1 MAFSLDRVLKAL
13 LFGASGPLSIKDI
26 QKVFSKF
33 HEQSET
39 LPEEEPAA
47 SEADEG
53 VSVEAPFLEAEGM
66 PTSDVPSL
74 VTASQIREAID
85 RIVLELEERDEVY
98 RLLERHNGFVLVTA
112 PSVGEW
118 IRLLRNEARPMKL
131 SQSALETLAVIAY
144 RQPVIRSEVEKI
156 RGVSIDSALSRLLER
171 ELVHVV
177 GRADLPGRP
186 IQYGTSDAFLEFV
199 GVRTVEELPESDVLS
214 PRQIDEWLHDVSN
227 QHEVTEKEMGLPEG
241 ERAENGNSG
250 DGENGEGENGEAADA
265 AAASEGVDAP
275 DAEQAYEIDGEVTV
289 EANSE
294 ESEEA
299 PSEDLEAGNSEALES
314 DEDES
319 SEPANQEG
327 QEL

>member
-47 SEADEG
+47 SEEDE
-53 VSVEAPFLEAEGM
+53 SPTVEAPFLQAEGM

-85 RIVLELEERDEVY
+85 RIAAVLEDSDEVY

-118 IRLLRNEARPMKL
+118 IRLMRDEPRPMKL

-171 ELVHVV
+171 ELVHIV

-186 IQYGTSDAFLEFV
+186 IQYGTSETFLEFV
-199 GVRTVEELPESDVLS
+199 GVRSVEELPASDVLS
-214 PRQIDEWLHDVSN
+214 PRQIDEWLHEISN
-227 QHEVTEKEMGLPEG
+227 QHDVTEKEMGLPEG
-241 ERAENGNSG
+241 ERGDG
-250 DGENGEGENGEAADA
+250 DGEEVAGG
-265 AAASEGVDAP
+265 
-275 DAEQAYEIDGEVTV
+275 DGEHS
-289 EANSE
+289 AE
-294 ESEEA
+294 ES
-299 PSEDLEAGNSEALES
+299 DSEAEEGTENEDAVS
-314 DEDES
+314 DEDDKRV
-319 SEPANQEG
+319 NQEVSG
-327 QEL
+327 L

>member
-26 QKVFSKF
+26 QKVFTKF

-39 LPEEEPAA
+39 LPEEVPAVEEEGD
-47 SEADEG
+47 EAPAET
-53 VSVEAPFLEAEGM
+53 PFLEADGM

-74 VTASQIREAID
+74 VSATQIREAFD
-85 RIVLELEERDEVY
+85 RIGSELEDSDEVF
-98 RLLERHNGFVLVTA
+98 RLVERHNGFVLVTA

-118 IRLLRNEARPMKL
+118 IRLLRDEPRPMKL

-171 ELVHVV
+171 ELVHIV

-186 IQYGTSDAFLEFV
+186 IQYGTTEAFLEFV
-199 GVRTVEELPESDVLS
+199 GVKNIEELPASDVLS
-214 PRQIDEWLHDVSN
+214 PRQIDEWLHEVSN

-241 ERAENGNSG
+241 ERSEGAEEGSG
-250 DGENGEGENGEAADA
+250 NGE
-265 AAASEGVDAP
+265 SEGQGEEESVVESDS
-275 DAEQAYEIDGEVTV
+275 DNGAEAVLEADEDSVAEEGEEETEIDSDGDPEGNAEELENE
-289 EANSE
+289 EANKV
-294 ESEEA
+294 
-299 PSEDLEAGNSEALES
+299 
-314 DEDES
+314 
-319 SEPANQEG
+319 
-327 QEL
+327 